1 MFFYLHGRS
10 DVMSTGGRSAE
21 AAAAAAA
28 ADAADAA
35 DADAGAEAGAVREDR
50 RRSGTRRAVVVAA
63 SGRRRRVL
71 RPQRRAARIV
81 AAVAAAD
88 AAAVGRRRRRRRR
101 RAAGVRRVAAAAH
114 QSGVRFRIRFDQ
126 QRHRHP
132 LRRVL
137 RQRPIKRTK
146 IPLKIIKSKEV
157 LSFSFFQRSHSNIQ
171 HIFRTS
177 FEELFAFGK
186 LQTAEKQKWPTSEYR
201 TISLFTVPHTHTHN
215 PTIRIGTDPPIRVG
229 YPFRPS
235 FYFIKIF
242 FLPARASPTH
252 RFFRL
257 SNEYA
262 PISHA
267 RLDRPKRG
275 GGPPPPFSLSL
286 RFRSLRS
293 SQT

>member
-21 AAAAAAA
+21 AAAAAAD
-28 ADAADAA
+28 ADA
-35 DADAGAEAGAVREDR
+35 ADAGAEAGAVREDR

-101 RAAGVRRVAAAAH
+101 RRAAGVRRVAAAAH

-137 RQRPIKRTK
+137 RQRPIKQTK

-186 LQTAEKQKWPTSEYR
+186 LQTAEKQK
-201 TISLFTVPHTHTHN
+201 
-215 PTIRIGTDPPIRVG
+215 
-229 YPFRPS
+229 
-235 FYFIKIF
+235 
-242 FLPARASPTH
+242 
-252 RFFRL
+252 
-257 SNEYA
+257 
-262 PISHA
+262 
-267 RLDRPKRG
+267 
-275 GGPPPPFSLSL
+275 
-286 RFRSLRS
+286 
-293 SQT
+293 